1 MLLRYPLPPGLTQT
15 GAGGTLA
22 RVERVE
28 QTEATHAPEEPARTP
43 RALAQGPTAGAL
55 QLQRAIGNRA
65 ATQQLQR
72 GIWNDIK
79 KALGAS
85 YRATVEGETVIVAS
99 EAEEKE
105 AGEIIRRIES
115 DYSIDISAVK
125 AVKATVDSYA
135 NAPQKERDKVKVS
148 PWLMREL
155 RATDRALKHYKR
167 ILGLSRALSS
177 RKDAKQEVTVI
188 GKGNMSI
195 TEDSAK
201 GKIDPNTLGE
211 YYESATTFAI
221 YEPGEDYIG
230 DLGTVEKE
238 LEGTI
243 IHEIAHGVMSYAQ
256 DDFNKTTGFWRD
268 YSTKSKKKG
277 AEPPPTKYGNKS
289 AGEDLSETMR
299 WYFMVPEKLK
309 KKCPIRYAWAEAQ
322 IKGWMPIKDMGDFPL
337 PDKEAGV
344 AIA

>member
-1 MLLRYPLPPGLTQT
+1 LTPA
-15 GAGGTLA
+15 GAGERLA
-22 RVERVE
+22 TVERVE
-28 QTEATHAPEEPARTP
+28 QTEPAHEPEGSAPKAARVVSDSPAAAN
-43 RALAQGPTAGAL
+43 ALV
-55 QLQRAIGNRA
+55 LQRAVGNRA
-65 ATQQLQR
+65 ATQVLQR

-85 YRATVEGETVIVAS
+85 YTTTVEGETVLVAS
-99 EAEEKE
+99 KAEEVE
-105 AGEIIRRIES
+105 AGEIIKRIEA
-115 DYSIDISAVK
+115 DYNIDISAVK
-125 AVKATVDSYA
+125 AVKATVDAYA

-155 RATDRALKHYKR
+155 RATDRALKHYSR
-167 ILGLSRALSS
+167 ILGLKRVMST
-177 RKDAKQEVTVI
+177 RKDAAQEVTVI

-221 YEPGEDYIG
+221 YEPGESYIG
-230 DLGTVEKE
+230 DLGSVDRE

-256 DDFNKTTGFWRD
+256 DDFNKTTGFWRN

-309 KKCPIRYAWAEAQ
+309 KKCPIRYAWAKAQ
-322 IKGWMPIKDMGDFPL
+322 IEGWTPIKDMGDFPEKDPL
-337 PDKEAGV
+337 EDGV